1 MKPNKNESQNQ
12 NSHNKE
18 VNSSKK
24 FTPTLLFSGFFIA
37 VSFITQII
45 PLAVFNVAQISAILG
60 KRKAVLLM
68 IAVALVLILIGSAFA
83 PTILATGIL
92 VLLAIPFF
100 MSAVMI
106 REKNKHW
113 LFAAVI
119 MFLPTLFLF
128 YTAIFVADKK
138 EFAQQMG
145 ENIGLVQQEKSASSQ
160 DKSMQNFSASEKI
173 NNPDTNIAEK
183 TNKAS
188 NPKSPDVKAFYENFE
203 KGNPGLI
210 KYVTDFLNYSSWQR
224 ILFFVFGSGSIFLLL
239 CLLIS
244 FANVVFVDF
253 GFEQIERLRSIVN
266 YILRNSSSFTSQLV
280 NSLLAMP
287 MVNTGRTSTPIMIEK
302 HKLLN
307 SEDSDKKDSSILAY
321 FWKPLKP
328 KNSMFWQG
336 YAFRFQGQSSWNL
349 REFTL
354 PFPLVIASIA
364 GLASI
369 GLSFTNFETMLKV
382 LEHSSYAPLI
392 AGISLFSFILL
403 TIVALQGM
411 FTLYKRLTTIAL
423 FPIVL
428 IFALLLVNKFIGTYE
443 IIGFFGVIGLLDYVY
458 DWRGISKKQS

>member
-12 NSHNKE
+12 NSPKTG

-37 VSFITQII
+37 ISFIINLF

-60 KRKAVLLM
+60 KRMAIVLM
-68 IAVALVLILIGSAFA
+68 IAVAFVLILLGSAFA
-83 PTILATGIL
+83 PPIVLTGAL
-92 VLLAIPFF
+92 VLFAIPFF
-100 MSAVMI
+100 ISAVMI

-113 LFAAVI
+113 IYAAVI
-119 MFLPTLFLF
+119 MFLPMILLF
-128 YTAIFVADKK
+128 YSTIFMVNKNEFEKQLADNIAIVQQDKTVSNQEK
-138 EFAQQMG
+138 LKPNISTSENLSNSRNIDVKSVY
-145 ENIGLVQQEKSASSQ
+145 ENIEKV
-160 DKSMQNFSASEKI
+160 KPGFMKI
-173 NNPDTNIAEK
+173 VN
-183 TNKAS
+183 
-188 NPKSPDVKAFYENFE
+188 
-203 KGNPGLI
+203 
-210 KYVTDFLNYSSWQR
+210 DFLNYNSWQR
-224 ILFFVFGSGSIFLLL
+224 ILFFVFGAGSLTFLIF
-239 CLLIS
+239 LLIS

-266 YILRNSSSFTSQLV
+266 YIIKNSTTFTSQLL

-287 MVNTGRTSTPIMIEK
+287 MVNTGRTATPILIEK
-302 HKLLN
+302 HKGQNLEE
-307 SEDSDKKDSSILAY
+307 SEKRHSGILSY

-328 KNSMFWQG
+328 KNVIYWQG
-336 YAFRFQGQSSWNL
+336 YAFTFQGQSSWNL

-369 GLSFTNFETMLKV
+369 GLSFTNFESMLKV
-382 LEHSSYAPLI
+382 LEHSPYAPLI
-392 AGISLFSFILL
+392 AGISLFSFVLL

-411 FTLYKRLTTIAL
+411 FTLYKRLTTVAL

-428 IFALLLVNKFIGTYE
+428 IFALIAYKHIGTYE

-458 DWRGISKKQS
+458 DWRGIKRKQI